1 MPKPSHLERVMDGS
15 ARVHITRVPR
25 PHLAQEYKDTNR
37 DPKELDSI
45 CRGLLPHARMCAEG
59 RARPHIVA
67 RVETRRDQLL
77 KRQAKHDIRAA
88 WDAVDAGLVA

>member
-45 CRGLLPHARMCAEG
+45 
-59 RARPHIVA
+59 
-67 RVETRRDQLL
+67 
-77 KRQAKHDIRAA
+77 
-88 WDAVDAGLVA
+88 